1 LAWTVRRALSNS
13 STACGFLPLLWGVLH
28 MFLSPVTTSITTS
41 IELVRLV
48 APTRVLEID
57 SSFRYPMGDIFSS
70 SIELSWRNDPRYAHS
85 SPDFWYEGL
94 RRMPPTL
101 GWGVSP
107 TFG

>member
-1 LAWTVRRALSNS
+1 
-13 STACGFLPLLWGVLH
+13 

-85 SPDFWYEGL
+85 SPDF
-94 RRMPPTL
+94 
-101 GWGVSP
+101 
-107 TFG
+107 